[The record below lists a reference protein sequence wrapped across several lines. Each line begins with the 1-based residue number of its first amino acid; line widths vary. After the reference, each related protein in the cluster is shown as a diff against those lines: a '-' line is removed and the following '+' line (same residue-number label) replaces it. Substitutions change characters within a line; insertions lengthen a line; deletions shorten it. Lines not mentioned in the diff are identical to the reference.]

1 MSRFLRAIAGLYSH
15 ERPLFLTGVLGIA
28 LGAICFIG
36 IAFHGVIV
44 EPEGNLYKAATF
56 DIAAAVLL
64 AWALILARALLAFRW
79 SGARLDFLA
88 A

>member
-1 MSRFLRAIAGLYSH
+1 MSRFLRAIAGLYSD
-15 ERPLFLTGVLGIA
+15 ERPLFWTGVLGIA

-44 EPEGNLYKAATF
+44 EPEGNLYKAATA
-56 DIAAAVLL
+56 IAAVVLL
-64 AWALILARALLAFRW
+64 AWALILARALLAFRR